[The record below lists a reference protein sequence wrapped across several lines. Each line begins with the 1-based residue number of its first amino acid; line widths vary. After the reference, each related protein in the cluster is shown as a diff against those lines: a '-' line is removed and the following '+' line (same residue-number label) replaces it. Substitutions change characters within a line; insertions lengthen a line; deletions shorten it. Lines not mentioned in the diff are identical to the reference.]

1 MTKKIADLE
10 TGIARGLEEARGRK
24 DLPLGLQDLV
34 EFGKDHLLDVRLLDS
49 RDRKLNRRGDADK
62 RRRDVAA
69 VTIYFRP
76 GNGQS
81 EKSDGEVPPREPSER
96 LPEPRQVNQTASP
109 HEAAPADRGAAAS
122 LTADILGA
130 LDAAERR
137 PGYTFVSLKWFRDT
151 VLPAVG
157 AELNADPA
165 RRQTVL
171 RELTEKR
178 LLLTSKVPNPKNPA
192 FPVTAIRINREYP
205 DVAALLSA
213 GRRAVDLGFAPVEIR
228 GEPLSATIL
237 RERR

>member
-10 TGIARGLEEARGRK
+10 ADIARGLAEACGRK
-24 DLPLGLQDLV
+24 DLPLGLQVLA
-34 EFGKDHLLDVRLLDS
+34 ELGKGHSFEVRLLDS

-69 VTIYFRP
+69 VTVYFKP
-76 GNGQS
+76 ADHQS
-81 EKSDGEVPPREPSER
+81 EEISAGEPSER
-96 LPEPRQVNQTASP
+96 NPEPGGVDRSGSSREVGPGDPATASP
-109 HEAAPADRGAAAS
+109 PIAE
-122 LTADILGA
+122 ILRA
-130 LDAAERR
+130 LDSAERR
-137 PGYTFVSLKWFRDT
+137 PGYTFVSLKWFRDA
-151 VLPAVG
+151 VLPAVR

-178 LLLTSKVPNPKNPA
+178 LLLTSKVPNPKNPS
-192 FPVTAIRINREYP
+192 FPVTAVRINREHP

-213 GRRAVDLGFAPVEIR
+213 GRAGDLGFAPVEIR

>member
-1 MTKKIADLE
+1 MTKKIADFE
-10 TGIARGLEEARGRK
+10 AGIARGLEEARGRK
-24 DLPLGLQDLV
+24 DLPPGLQDLV
-34 EFGKDHLLDVRLLDS
+34 EFGKGHSLDVRLLDS

-76 GNGQS
+76 
-81 EKSDGEVPPREPSER
+81 EKSDGEVPPGEPSER
-96 LPEPRQVNQTASP
+96 LPEPRQVNQPASP

-122 LTADILGA
+122 LTAEILGA
-130 LDAAERR
+130 LDNAERR

-151 VLPAVG
+151 VLPAVS

-213 GRRAVDLGFAPVEIR
+213 GRAGDLGFAPVEIR